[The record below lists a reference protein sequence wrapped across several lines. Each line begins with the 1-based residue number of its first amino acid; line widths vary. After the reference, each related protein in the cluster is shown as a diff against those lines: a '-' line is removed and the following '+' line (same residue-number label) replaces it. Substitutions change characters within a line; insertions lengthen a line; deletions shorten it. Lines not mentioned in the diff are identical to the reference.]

1 MTGATGATDVRSRL
15 DELVEEVRR
24 FVAANPV
31 DALPHDLDARFAWL
45 VDYQRRQHA
54 AGLAVPAWPARWG
67 GRDLALDEAIVVLEE
82 LGRARSP
89 ELINFVAV
97 EVLAPALMAFVDEA
111 RLAAWLPPMASADVV
126 WCQLFSEPDAGSD
139 LASLRTRAT
148 PDGDGWRINGR
159 KVWSTWAQFADKGV
173 LLARTGPSESRH
185 RGITAFVLDM
195 RRPGIEVH
203 PLVTMT
209 GAAEFAEVTFDDVYV
224 GPEGLVGE
232 VDGGW
237 AVALHVLANE
247 RGPYALRR
255 AAVLRAAMEGV
266 RQLAR
271 RAASSAARRRVV
283 DAHVAMWL
291 LDRRIASVAA
301 DLEAG
306 RAPGDGAPI
315 TKMALTTAEQAVY
328 DAAQDLLGLDGIA
341 GLDEGWAEGWLYS
354 RAASIY
360 GGSAQIQRNVI
371 GERMLGLPPEPRAS

>member
-1 MTGATGATDVRSRL
+1 MTPPAATL
-15 DELVEEVRR
+15 DRPRRAELADEIRR
-24 FVAANPV
+24 FVAENRT
-31 DALPHDLDARFAWL
+31 DALPHDLDERFAWL

-54 AGLAVPAWPARWG
+54 AGLAVPAWPERFG
-67 GRDLALDEAIVVLEE
+67 GRGLALDEAIVVLEE

-89 ELINFVAV
+89 ELINVVAV
-97 EVLAPALMAFVDEA
+97 EVLAPALMAFVDDE
-111 RLAAWLPPMASADVV
+111 RLSQWLPPMASADVV

-139 LASLRTRAT
+139 LASLRTRAVA
-148 PDGDGWRINGR
+148 DDDAWIVNGR

-173 LLARTGPSESRH
+173 LLARTGPSDSRH

-195 RRPGIEVH
+195 DHPGIEVR

-209 GAAEFAEVTFDDVYV
+209 GAAEFAEVTFDDVPI
-224 GPEGLVGE
+224 GPGGLVGE
-232 VDGGW
+232 VDQGW
-237 AVALHVLANE
+237 SIALHVLANE

-266 RQLAR
+266 RELALR
-271 RAASSAARRRVV
+271 SSSRSGRARTV
-283 DAHVAMWL
+283 DAHIATWL

-301 DLEAG
+301 DLQAG
-306 RAPGDGAPI
+306 RPAGEDAPI
-315 TKMALTTAEQAVY
+315 TKMVMTAAEQAVY
-328 DAAQDLLGLDGIA
+328 DAAQDLLGLAGVA

-371 GERMLGLPPEPRAS
+371 GERILGLPAERSR